1 MKKNY
6 LTIVISAI
14 FFGLIIPGGQFF
26 SNLGFSLY
34 GISVYSL
41 LFIFVF
47 TLPIIVI
54 KKIIPIRR
62 DNLFFFLMYGLI
74 GALLQLTQYG
84 GVIFGTPVAI
94 VALLLYTQPIW
105 TTFFGRI
112 LLNEKISKMK
122 TLSVTVAF
130 LGVVFLLSPW
140 NIGNVGSTKGLIS
153 SLLAGI
159 FLSLWVI
166 FARKTGIKKD
176 YYINTVSAYS
186 LISFFWLIL
195 LFPLIKFFYQNEY
208 LTRLSYN
215 FPTIYWVYFSLF
227 CLIAAFLPNSLF
239 YKAIE
244 KVEASKAGIILLL
257 EPVVASI
264 VAMIVFSQYLNSS
277 IFVGGGLIL
286 ISNYLAIKEN

>member
-1 MKKNY
+1 MKKDY
-6 LTIVISAI
+6 WTIIISAI

-34 GISVYSL
+34 EISLYSL
-41 LFIFVF
+41 LFLFLL
-47 TLPIIVI
+47 TLPIVAI
-54 KKIIPIRR
+54 KKIFPFRR
-62 DNLFFFLMYGLI
+62 DNILFFILYGFI
-74 GALLQLTQYG
+74 GALLQLTQFG

-122 TLSVTVAF
+122 ILAVSVAF
-130 LGVVFLLSPW
+130 LGVIFLLSPW
-140 NIGNVGSTKGLIS
+140 NISNVGSTKGLIS

-159 FLSLWVI
+159 FLSLWII
-166 FARKTGIKKD
+166 FARKTGINQE

-186 LISFFWLIL
+186 LISFLWLIL
-195 LFPLIKFFYQNEY
+195 LFPVIKLFYQYDY
-208 LTRLSYN
+208 LTRLSYH
-215 FPTIYWVYFSLF
+215 FPTSYWIYFGLF
-227 CLIAAFLPNSLF
+227 CLISAFFPNSLF

-264 VAMIVFSQYLNSS
+264 VAMVVFSQYLNSS

-286 ISNYLAIKEN
+286 ISNYLAIKE

>member
-1 MKKNY
+1 MKKDY
-6 LTIVISAI
+6 WTIIISAI

-34 GISVYSL
+34 EISAYSL
-41 LFIFVF
+41 LFLFVF

-54 KKIIPIRR
+54 KKTVPIRR
-62 DNLFFFLMYGLI
+62 DNLLFFVLYGLI

-112 LLNEKISKMK
+112 LLNEKITKMK
-122 TLSVTVAF
+122 LLSVTVAF

-140 NIGNVGSTKGLIS
+140 NISNVGSTKGLIS

-166 FARKTGIKKD
+166 FARKTGINKD
-176 YYINTVSAYS
+176 YYINTLSAYS
-186 LISFFWLIL
+186 FVSLIWLIL
-195 LFPLIKFFYQNEY
+195 LFPVIKFFYQNEY
-208 LTRLSYN
+208 LTKLSYN
-215 FPTIYWVYFSLF
+215 FPTSYWVYFGLF

-286 ISNYLAIKEN
+286 ISNYLAIKE

>member
-1 MKKNY
+1 MKKDY
-6 LTIVISAI
+6 WTIIISAI

-34 GISVYSL
+34 EISAYSL
-41 LFIFVF
+41 LFLFVF

-54 KKIIPIRR
+54 KKTVPIRR
-62 DNLFFFLMYGLI
+62 DNLLFFVLYGLI

-84 GVIFGTPVAI
+84 GVIFGTLFV
-94 VALLLYTQPIW
+94 
-105 TTFFGRI
+105 RI
-112 LLNEKISKMK
+112 LLNEKMTKMK
-122 TLSVTVAF
+122 LLSVTVAF

-140 NIGNVGSTKGLIS
+140 NISNVGSTKGLIS

-166 FARKTGIKKD
+166 FARKTGINKD
-176 YYINTVSAYS
+176 YYINTLSAYS
-186 LISFFWLIL
+186 FVSLIWLIL
-195 LFPLIKFFYQNEY
+195 LFPAIKFLYQNEY

-215 FPTIYWVYFSLF
+215 FPTSYWAYFGLF

-286 ISNYLAIKEN
+286 ISNYLAIKE